1 MTDGYYDYKMD
12 LWGVGAVMFEII
24 SLFPLF
30 PGDNELDQV
39 HKIHNILGT
48 PDPRIIESFKRH
60 ATHMEFDFPLK
71 RGTGLEKLLPNA
83 TKDCIDLLYKLLTY
97 DPSKRITAEEAL
109 RHDYFKEFNAAEL
122 NTTFSYA

>member
-1 MTDGYYDYKMD
+1 MTDGNYDYKMD

-48 PDPRIIESFKRH
+48 PDPKVLERFAKNAS
-60 ATHMEFDFPLK
+60 HMEFNFPHK
-71 RGTGLEKLLPNA
+71 KGTGIEKLLPNA
-83 TKDCIDLLYKLLTY
+83 TRDCIDLLYRLLTY
-97 DPSKRITAEEAL
+97 DPLRRINADEAL
-109 RHDYFKEFNAAEL
+109 KHEYFKEFHMME
-122 NTTFSYA
+122 